1 MRAQLLG
8 CYEIPQHCIR
18 QPSDVAHSSVNRLP
32 SADESPLPL
41 PEALTERDDGTETE
55 EEQLQPTV
63 SGVSGVS
70 ASPGVRVERGEEL
83 LL

>member
-18 QPSDVAHSSVNRLP
+18 QPSDVAHSSVNRP
-32 SADESPLPL
+32 SADESALLL